1 MTTAK
6 FNQVLTAQTKVFL
19 SAIES
24 DKKTDQQK
32 MLAVYKTAEAMT
44 KGAFTGIFADDG
56 KKISAS
62 HPLYIFGQILSYC
75 QKFVDAGKKDLLLAE
90 LKNDDGS
97 FIGLRKAKE
106 FLPALGRDNGML
118 EQFKPRNTGASH
130 AQKTDKAEKQSE
142 ATTIDV
148 ASMNAETLGALSLA
162 QLGALFDMVQSAM
175 QAKMRGDATPNE
187 KPTAR
192 KTATARKQATA

>member
-1 MTTAK
+1 MTTK
-6 FNQVLTAQTKVFL
+6 FEQVLTKQTAVFL
-19 SAIES
+19 SAIDA

-32 MLAVYKTAEAMT
+32 MSAVFTTAQAMT
-44 KGAFTGIFADDG
+44 KGSFTGIFADDG

-62 HPLYIFGQILSYC
+62 HPLYIFGQILAYC
-75 QKFVDAGKKDLLLAE
+75 QKFVDAGKKDLLLSE

-130 AQKTDKAEKQSE
+130 AQKTEGKKPSE

-148 ASMNAETLGALSLA
+148 ASINAEALDALSLA
-162 QLGALFDMVQSAM
+162 QLGALFDMVQTAM
-175 QAKMRGDATPNE
+175 TEKMKPQAKTAQVK

-192 KTATARKQATA
+192 KTA